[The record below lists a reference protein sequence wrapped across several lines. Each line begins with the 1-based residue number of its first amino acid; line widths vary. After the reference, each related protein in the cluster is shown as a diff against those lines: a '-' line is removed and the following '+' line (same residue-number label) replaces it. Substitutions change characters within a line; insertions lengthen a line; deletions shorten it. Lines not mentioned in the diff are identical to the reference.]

1 MFASVRCVSEQPI
14 TDGRR
19 LRRDRNRVAV
29 VQALLSLFDR
39 GNYDPSTEVIAA
51 TADPPVSSRS
61 LFRYFDDVDDL
72 YRAAVDEQQRRVMP
86 IVQRDLQAGADL
98 PTRARALAHQRRDL
112 WTATRPAAIAARSKA
127 PFVQVIADNLDL
139 GRRFLRQQVAQLFA
153 AELAAMQHDHAV
165 RTLAAADV
173 LLAFES
179 WALLTGEQGLT
190 PDAAEETLVDTLLT
204 LMGPARRQES

>member
-1 MFASVRCVSEQPI
+1 MVE
-14 TDGRR
+14 
-19 LRRDRNRVAV
+19 
-29 VQALLSLFDR
+29 ALLSLFEQ

-86 IVQRDLQAGADL
+86 IVQRDLQDGADL
-98 PTRARALAHQRRDL
+98 PTRARAVARQRRDL

-127 PFVQVIADNLDL
+127 PFVAVIADNLDR
-139 GRRFLRQQVAQLFA
+139 GRRFLRHQIAQLFA
-153 AELAAMQHDHAV
+153 AELGAMSNDHAV
-165 RTLAAADV
+165 HTLAAADV

-179 WALLTGEQGLT
+179 WAMLTGEQGLS
-190 PDAAEETLVDTLLT
+190 PDAAEQTLVDALLT
-204 LMGPARRQES
+204 LMGAARRQES